1 MNNTKLIIVVPCYN
15 EEEVLQETTRQ
26 LSTVLSGMEQEGKIT
41 EGKLLYVDDGSRD
54 ATWHIIEQLSTE
66 NLRVMGLKLAHN
78 VGHQQALWA
87 GLEWAANAPFDAIV
101 SIDADLQDDVQA
113 IVEMTE
119 RFNEGTDIVYGVRK
133 ERKTDTFFKKH
144 TAQAF
149 YKLMQTMGGDVVY
162 NHADFRLMSKRALQA
177 LVAHPERNLFLRGI
191 VRSLGYPSDF
201 VYYDRHERFA
211 GESKYPLSKM
221 LNFAI
226 DGITSFSV
234 KPLRLITTFGLLFM
248 LVAIAIIGYDK
259 EKLEAFRKLMV
270 NAFRDSRN
278 GTVRDFV
285 IKCGYDKEEAFQFT
299 DGRDTFIDIDDEINQ
314 KENVY
319 YFYFQTESAWSPN
332 VEVFTKIIREKFDDE
347 FELEHCSEESGMG
360 IYINTD
366 SDGLFF
372 PDRYY
377 LDCCINNEYYTEYY
391 KTKEAVLDWIKEKFP
406 TVDVTVNT
414 ALHKIEDAV
423 EKCLGDDEDGYI
435 SLHEFSYD

>member
-26 LSTVLSGMEQEGKIT
+26 LSTVLSSMEQEGTIT

-66 NLRVMGLKLAHN
+66 NPRVMGLKLAHN

-191 VRSLGYPSDF
+191 VRSLGYPSDY

-248 LVAIAIIGYDK
+248 FVAIVIIGYALYEHLIGHTIVGWTSLLVSMWFIGGAILTAIGIIGEYIGKIYK
-259 EKLEAFRKLMV
+259 EVKR
-270 NAFRDSRN
+270 RPR
-278 GTVRDFV
+278 
-285 IKCGYDKEEAFQFT
+285 Y
-299 DGRDTFIDIDDEINQ
+299 FIEKQITQ
-314 KENVY
+314 KQV
-319 YFYFQTESAWSPN
+319 
-332 VEVFTKIIREKFDDE
+332 
-347 FELEHCSEESGMG
+347 
-360 IYINTD
+360 
-366 SDGLFF
+366 
-372 PDRYY
+372 
-377 LDCCINNEYYTEYY
+377 
-391 KTKEAVLDWIKEKFP
+391 
-406 TVDVTVNT
+406 
-414 ALHKIEDAV
+414 
-423 EKCLGDDEDGYI
+423 
-435 SLHEFSYD
+435 